1 RGRSSRS
8 GPRPGRH
15 GSTPSACRA
24 TSSSRSRPSSKPRC
38 ATTPTARSS
47 RRCTRTAYGAG
58 CGSRPTPRSATR
70 TAAASGACG
79 RSSWRCARPTTP
91 TATRA
96 CRPAPS
102 ASRVARACTRRCT
115 RPPCRTCTSSRN
127 RTASTSFRRATPST
141 APPSRGSGK
150 CGAQR
155 PRRRGRIASL
165 PHRADHGD
173 ARRARAGEHGRR
185 GRGDAPDRDH
195 RHARRSEPREPGESL
210 GSEGRAGVGFV
221 GRGVTG
227 PHAPVVRGPLA
238 HPRRLG
244 GRADGDAQQEPRR
257 HVGAQAVERGV
268 VLAEMRPRRA
278 RREGDVHA
286 VVHEDGD
293 RQRGDQGPHERRHL
307 AGGGV
312 FHPDLD
318 QRRPAGHRPTA
329 GRDRVAPLEKRGV
342 CDHHQAH
349 PIGERHEQSPP
360 RIAGCHH
367 RRREQSR
374 SDPRG
379 HGGAAARAPGGQ
391 RLPSRRRGE
400 RYLHV
405 VPRPHGRVP
414 GAGGAAARVDGGA
427 AARRGGGRRA
437 RRPPPLHPRAAA
449 LLHHQAAAR
458 AETYVSARRGGAAS
472 RPQPMTRA
480 APGARTVAVTAKGA
494 ARWRGGHPWIYRA
507 DVRAEPGGAAGIVTV
522 TDARGRHLGQAL
534 YSPRSEIRLRLLTPG
549 REAIDAGWW
558 AARIAAA
565 AARRAGIPA
574 TAYRVVHAEGDGL
587 PALVVDRYGP
597 YAVAQLLSAGLE
609 CARNDAPIRRHEGL
623 PLEVVTAAGTVPA
636 TVEVEEHGIR
646 YLAAPHAGQKTGAFL
661 DQREN
666 RVLVAAHAGGGGGGG
681 GGGRALDLFTYHG
694 SFALHLAPRVREV
707 LAVDAS
713 AEALARGRENAA
725 LNGFDNIRW
734 LEANA
739 FDLLRD
745 LERRAEKFETI
756 VLDPP

>member
-1 RGRSSRS
+1 
-8 GPRPGRH
+8 
-15 GSTPSACRA
+15 
-24 TSSSRSRPSSKPRC
+24 
-38 ATTPTARSS
+38 
-47 RRCTRTAYGAG
+47 
-58 CGSRPTPRSATR
+58 
-70 TAAASGACG
+70 
-79 RSSWRCARPTTP
+79 
-91 TATRA
+91 
-96 CRPAPS
+96 
-102 ASRVARACTRRCT
+102 
-115 RPPCRTCTSSRN
+115 
-127 RTASTSFRRATPST
+127 
-141 APPSRGSGK
+141 
-150 CGAQR
+150 
-155 PRRRGRIASL
+155 
-165 PHRADHGD
+165 
-173 ARRARAGEHGRR
+173 
-185 GRGDAPDRDH
+185 
-195 RHARRSEPREPGESL
+195 
-210 GSEGRAGVGFV
+210 
-221 GRGVTG
+221 
-227 PHAPVVRGPLA
+227 
-238 HPRRLG
+238 
-244 GRADGDAQQEPRR
+244 
-257 HVGAQAVERGV
+257 
-268 VLAEMRPRRA
+268 
-278 RREGDVHA
+278 
-286 VVHEDGD
+286 
-293 RQRGDQGPHERRHL
+293 
-307 AGGGV
+307 
-312 FHPDLD
+312 
-318 QRRPAGHRPTA
+318 
-329 GRDRVAPLEKRGV
+329 
-342 CDHHQAH
+342 
-349 PIGERHEQSPP
+349 
-360 RIAGCHH
+360 
-367 RRREQSR
+367 
-374 SDPRG
+374 
-379 HGGAAARAPGGQ
+379 
-391 RLPSRRRGE
+391 
-400 RYLHV
+400 
-405 VPRPHGRVP
+405 
-414 GAGGAAARVDGGA
+414 
-427 AARRGGGRRA
+427 
-437 RRPPPLHPRAAA
+437 
-449 LLHHQAAAR
+449 
-458 AETYVSARRGGAAS
+458 
-472 RPQPMTRA
+472 MTRA

-609 CARNDAPIRRHEGL
+609 CARDDVVAGVRAALGVEGILLRNDAPIRRHEGL

-756 VLDPP
+756 VLDPPAFAKTKANLPRALAGYKEINLRAMRLLATGGVLFTCSCSYHVTRALFGAMLAAAARDAGRRLQVLALTGASRDHPELLTVPETGYLKGALLRAVD